1 MCGICGFFS
10 KSPSSSSDSIFK
22 MNSAISHRG
31 PDDSGTW
38 HDQNMGIVF
47 GHQRLAVIDL
57 SVSGHQPMKSSSGR
71 YMLIYN
77 GEIYNHLDIRKKIE
91 KKFALKKWQGSS
103 DTETLLEAIEV
114 FGFEQTLKEIVGMFA
129 FVIWDKKL
137 RNLILARDRMGEKPL
152 YFGWQGQGDNA
163 VFLFGS
169 ELKALKAHPGFK
181 GEVNRD
187 ALALLLRHNCIPA
200 PYSIYKDIKK
210 LLPGHFLK
218 LNEADLRSALLPNS
232 KQFWSLTDIAQSGVK
247 NPILKNSQSTISELD
262 KLLRQSIKQQM
273 VSDVPL
279 GAFLSGGVD
288 SSTVV
293 ALMQAQSSQPI
304 KTFTVGF
311 NEDGYNEAEQAKAVA
326 KHLGTDHTEIYISA
340 KEAMSVIPKL
350 PSLYDEPFSDSSQIP
365 TFLVSQLA
373 KKNVSVSLSGD
384 AGDELFCGYNRHQIS
399 NNIWKKISL
408 LPAPL
413 RKLIGTSLTSLSPQ
427 KWNKLSKWIPGSD
440 SFNSFGDKI
449 HKGANVLD
457 ASSLNDLYL
466 KLVSHWENP
475 SDIVLNS
482 KEPAT
487 IITDHKFEFQATESQ
502 QKMMLLDG
510 LTYLPDDILVKVDRA
525 AMGVSL
531 ETRIPYLDH
540 RVVEFAWKIPQSLK
554 VREGKSKWILREV
567 LNQYVPKKLFER
579 PKMGFGIPIG
589 TWLRG
594 PLRDWA
600 ESLLNEKR
608 LQDEGFFN
616 PDPIRKKWK
625 EHLSEKKNWQY
636 QLWDILMFQAWLD
649 EN

>member
-10 KSPSSSSDSIFK
+10 KSPSSFSDSIFK